1 MNEVKLPVTEV
12 PLLDLLAQ
20 FSTISDEI
28 RAAVDS
34 VLVSQQFIMGPEVT
48 KFEEEIASYC
58 QVKHAIGVSS
68 GSDALI
74 VTLMAMGI
82 GPGDEVITSPYTFF
96 ATGGAIARL
105 GATPVYI
112 DIDRHTYNMD
122 PTLLKPTIN
131 SKTKAIIPVHL
142 FGQCADM
149 DPINEIASEQGIPV
163 IEDSA
168 QAIGARYKGRA
179 AGSLGRAGCFSF
191 FPSKNLGAYGDG
203 GLVTTD
209 DDQLAEQ
216 IRVLRVHG
224 SRPKYFHKV
233 VGGNFRLDAIQAA
246 ILRVKLKYLDG
257 WSDARASNVQK
268 YAEKIRLAE
277 IGEDELEL
285 PSVIEDRHVFHQFV
299 IRTKVRDALQAHLSA
314 KKIGTQVYFPL
325 PLHIQECFS
334 ELGYS
339 EGDLPQS
346 ETAARET
353 LALPVYP
360 EMTDA
365 QIQYVVDA
373 LRSFFV
379 NQTT

>member
-12 PLLDLLAQ
+12 PLLDLPAQ

-122 PTLLKPTIN
+122 PTLLKSAIT

-149 DPINEIASEQGIPV
+149 DPINEIASEQEIPV